1 MNLLQRWVVLHAQFL
16 PCVRGRCGNIS
27 RSLRTTA
34 CTSCQRSRWRSCP
47 CQDQS
52 GGRGSWARA
61 TSSVRNSKLQQI
73 TRRGCWRPRRTPRSR
88 DPAACAARRPRPRP
102 THDTS
107 CRSCPSGT
115 WAGASSSPSHTRT
128 HTATRHTTPRFPNSP
143 GAGFVE
149 GHVGQRED
157 VSLELLQT
165 RAQHNTTQLE
175 GKHPHMTNTGCCVL
189 MLCEELPLEVAIK
202 LPLSVLVPRPMSS
215 TAGVIWTSADG
226 CNYFCWVF
234 VFVFFI
240 LILTL
245 CALDRCRPLESLWGN
260 CDILHR

>member
-1 MNLLQRWVVLHAQFL
+1 MNLLQCWVFLHAQFL

-27 RSLRTTA
+27 RCLRTTA

-88 DPAACAARRPRPRP
+88 DPAACAARRPRPCP

-115 WAGASSSPSHTRT
+115 WAGAAVARVTHEHTQRHSTRRRGFPTHLEPDLSKATLVSGRMWALSSCK
-128 HTATRHTTPRFPNSP
+128 
-143 GAGFVE
+143 
-149 GHVGQRED
+149 HV
-157 VSLELLQT
+157 
-165 RAQHNTTQLE
+165 HNTTQLE

-202 LPLSVLVPRPMSS
+202 LSLSVLVPRPMSS
-215 TAGVIWTSADG
+215 TAGVIWTSSDG